1 MAHGPAASAR
11 PFVALALAAALLPFS
26 LLAAVR
32 GAAPA
37 PPSRAPSGC
46 CPSSAPPACPAC
58 PSEGRPSAPVAP
70 KRAGACCSPAA
81 LLPGAASLQA
91 QPARPR
97 RDESSV
103 RFRSSLS
110 GARAATGD
118 RRSSVAAASPPTR
131 LLACTF
137 RN

>member
-1 MAHGPAASAR
+1 MAHRPAGSAR
-11 PFVALALAAALLPFS
+11 PLVALALAAALLPFS

-103 RFRSSLS
+103 RFRSSQA
-110 GARAATGD
+110 GARAAASD
-118 RRSSVAAASPPTR
+118 RRSSVAAASPPPR